1 MEGKDEKSSCQLDIN
16 LTFGVFFLGY
26 FCTVKRKKRPKI
38 MDVITI
44 ESGLWQE
51 LTNRIKKIERY
62 VEESTKTVTYD
73 DEDLWVDNSQAIRL
87 LCVSGRTLQQY
98 RSDGKLA
105 YKRFGKMVWYRLS
118 DIEAFAGITMKP
130 LSQKNLIAIRKEC
143 IEKNRDIVLRK
154 ED

>member
-1 MEGKDEKSSCQLDIN
+1 
-16 LTFGVFFLGY
+16 
-26 FCTVKRKKRPKI
+26 

-51 LTNRIKKIERY
+51 LTDRIKKIERY
-62 VEESTKTVTYD
+62 VEESTKTVTYED
-73 DEDLWVDNSQAIRL
+73 DDLWVDNSQTIRL

-105 YKRFGKMVWYRLS
+105 YKRFGRQVWYRLS
-118 DIEAFAGITMKP
+118 DIEAFAGITMRP

-143 IEKNRDIVLRK
+143 IEKNRNILSCK

>member
-1 MEGKDEKSSCQLDIN
+1 
-16 LTFGVFFLGY
+16 
-26 FCTVKRKKRPKI
+26 

-73 DEDLWVDNSQAIRL
+73 DEDLWVDNNQAIRL
-87 LCVSGRTLQQY
+87 LCVSSRTLQQY

-118 DIEAFAGITMKP
+118 DIEAFADISMRP
-130 LSQKNLIAIRKEC
+130 LSQRNLIAIRREC
-143 IEKNRDIVLRK
+143 VEKNKDIMLHK

>member
-1 MEGKDEKSSCQLDIN
+1 
-16 LTFGVFFLGY
+16 
-26 FCTVKRKKRPKI
+26 

-51 LTNRIKKIERY
+51 LNNRIKKIERY
-62 VEESTKTVTYD
+62 VEESAKPVTFED
-73 DEDLWVDNSQAIRL
+73 DELWVDNSQAIRL

-118 DIEAFAGITMKP
+118 DIEAFAGITMRP
-130 LSQKNLIAIRKEC
+130 LSQRNLIAIRRER
-143 IEKNRDIVLRK
+143 IEKNRDIMLHM

>member
-1 MEGKDEKSSCQLDIN
+1 
-16 LTFGVFFLGY
+16 
-26 FCTVKRKKRPKI
+26 

-44 ESGLWQE
+44 ESGLWQD

-62 VEESTKTVTYD
+62 VEESTKPVSYED
-73 DEDLWVDNSQAIRL
+73 DELWVDNSQAIRL

-118 DIEAFAGITMKP
+118 DIEAFAGITMRP
-130 LSQKNLIAIRKEC
+130 LSQRNLIAIRREC
-143 IEKNRDIVLRK
+143 IEKNRDIMLHM

>member
-1 MEGKDEKSSCQLDIN
+1 MEGKEKKSSYQLDIN
-16 LTFGVFFLGY
+16 LTFDVFFLGY
-26 FCTVKRKKRPKI
+26 FCTVKRNKRPKI

-62 VEESTKTVTYD
+62 VEESTKPVTYED
-73 DEDLWVDNSQAIRL
+73 DELWVDNSQAIRL

-105 YKRFGKMVWYRLS
+105 YKRFGKQVWYRLS
-118 DIEAFAGITMKP
+118 DIEAFAGISMRA
-130 LSQKNLIAIRKEC
+130 LSQRNLITIRREC
-143 IEKNRDIVLRK
+143 IKKNRDIMLHK

>member
-1 MEGKDEKSSCQLDIN
+1 MEGKDEKSSYQLDIN

-26 FCTVKRKKRPKI
+26 FCTVKRKKRQRI

-62 VEESTKTVTYD
+62 VEESTKLVTYED
-73 DEDLWVDNSQAIRL
+73 DELWVDNSQAIRL

-118 DIEAFAGITMKP
+118 DIEAFAGITMRP
-130 LSQKNLIAIRKEC
+130 LSQRNLIAIRREC
-143 IEKNRDIVLRK
+143 IEKNRDIMLHM

>member
-16 LTFGVFFLGY
+16 LTFEVFFLGY
-26 FCTVKRKKRPKI
+26 FCTVKRKKRQKI

-62 VEESTKTVTYD
+62 VEESTKTVTYED
-73 DEDLWVDNSQAIRL
+73 DELWVDNNQAIRL

-105 YKRFGKMVWYRLS
+105 YKRFGKQVWYRLS
-118 DIEAFAGITMKP
+118 DIEAFADSVEANQQRLITNSYVLPWTKE
-130 LSQKNLIAIRKEC
+130 LSMRVYREC
-143 IEKNRDIVLRK
+143 F
-154 ED
+154 

>member
-1 MEGKDEKSSCQLDIN
+1 
-16 LTFGVFFLGY
+16 
-26 FCTVKRKKRPKI
+26 

-62 VEESTKTVTYD
+62 VEESTKPITYED
-73 DEDLWVDNSQAIRL
+73 DELWVDNSQAIRL

-98 RSDGKLA
+98 RSDGKLT

-118 DIEAFAGITMKP
+118 DIEAFAGVTMRP
-130 LSQKNLIAIRKEC
+130 LSQRNLIAIRREC
-143 IEKNRDIVLRK
+143 IEKNRDIMLHM

>member
-1 MEGKDEKSSCQLDIN
+1 
-16 LTFGVFFLGY
+16 
-26 FCTVKRKKRPKI
+26 

-62 VEESTKTVTYD
+62 VEESTKPVTYD

-118 DIEAFAGITMKP
+118 DIEAFAGITMRP
-130 LSQKNLIAIRKEC
+130 LSQRNLIAIRREC
-143 IEKNRDIVLRK
+143 IEKNRDIMLHM

>member
-1 MEGKDEKSSCQLDIN
+1 
-16 LTFGVFFLGY
+16 
-26 FCTVKRKKRPKI
+26 

-98 RSDGKLA
+98 RSDGKLVF
-105 YKRFGKMVWYRLS
+105 KRFGKMVWYRLS
-118 DIEAFAGITMKP
+118 DIEAFAGITMRP
-130 LSQKNLIAIRKEC
+130 LSQRNLLAIRKEC
-143 IEKNRDIVLRK
+143 IEKNRDIILRK

>member
-1 MEGKDEKSSCQLDIN
+1 
-16 LTFGVFFLGY
+16 
-26 FCTVKRKKRPKI
+26 

-51 LTNRIKKIERY
+51 LINRIRKIERY
-62 VEESTKTVTYD
+62 VEESTKPVTYED
-73 DEDLWVDNSQAIRL
+73 DELWVDNSQAIRL

-98 RSDGKLA
+98 RSGGKLA

-143 IEKNRDIVLRK
+143 IEKNRDIMLHE

>member
-1 MEGKDEKSSCQLDIN
+1 
-16 LTFGVFFLGY
+16 
-26 FCTVKRKKRPKI
+26 

-62 VEESTKTVTYD
+62 VEESTKPVTY
-73 DEDLWVDNSQAIRL
+73 EDNELWLDNSQAIRL
-87 LCVSGRTLQQY
+87 LCISKRTLQQY
-98 RSDGKLA
+98 RSNRKLA

-118 DIEAFAGITMKP
+118 DIEAFAGVTMRP
-130 LSQKNLIAIRKEC
+130 LSQKNLAAIRKEC
-143 IEKNRDIVLRK
+143 IEQNKRIMLCK

>member
-1 MEGKDEKSSCQLDIN
+1 
-16 LTFGVFFLGY
+16 
-26 FCTVKRKKRPKI
+26 

-62 VEESTKTVTYD
+62 VEESTKPVTYED
-73 DEDLWVDNSQAIRL
+73 DELWVDNSQAIRL

-98 RSDGKLA
+98 RSDGKLE

-118 DIEAFAGITMKP
+118 DIEAFAGITMRP
-130 LSQKNLIAIRKEC
+130 LSQRNLIAIRREC
-143 IEKNRDIVLRK
+143 IEKNRDIMLHM

>member
-1 MEGKDEKSSCQLDIN
+1 MEGKDEKCSYQLDIN
-16 LTFGVFFLGY
+16 LTFEVFFLGY
-26 FCTVKRKKRPKI
+26 FCTVKRKKIQKN

-62 VEESTKTVTYD
+62 VEESTKPVSYED
-73 DEDLWVDNSQAIRL
+73 DELWVDNSQAIRL

-98 RSDGKLA
+98 RSNGKLA
-105 YKRFGKMVWYRLS
+105 YKRFGKQVWYRLS
-118 DIEAFAGITMKP
+118 DIETFAGITMRP
-130 LSQKNLIAIRKEC
+130 LSQRNLIAIRKEC
-143 IEKNRDIVLRK
+143 IEKNRDIMLHM

>member
-1 MEGKDEKSSCQLDIN
+1 M
-16 LTFGVFFLGY
+16 GY
-26 FCTVKRKKRPKI
+26 FCTVKRKKRQKI

-51 LTNRIKKIERY
+51 LINRIKKIERY
-62 VEESTKTVTYD
+62 VEESAKPVTFED
-73 DEDLWVDNSQAIRL
+73 DELWVDNSQAIRL

-105 YKRFGKMVWYRLS
+105 YKRFGKQVWYRLS
-118 DIEAFAGITMKP
+118 DIEAFAGITMRP
-130 LSQKNLIAIRKEC
+130 LSQRNLLAIRREC
-143 IEKNRDIVLRK
+143 IEKNRDIILRK

>member
-1 MEGKDEKSSCQLDIN
+1 MEGKDEKSSYQLDIN

-51 LTNRIKKIERY
+51 LINRIKKIERY
-62 VEESTKTVTYD
+62 VEESTKTVAYED
-73 DEDLWVDNSQAIRL
+73 DELWVDNSQAIRL

-118 DIEAFAGITMKP
+118 DIEAFAGFTMRP
-130 LSQKNLIAIRKEC
+130 LSQRNLIAIRKEC
-143 IEKNRDIVLRK
+143 IERNRDIMLHN

>member
-1 MEGKDEKSSCQLDIN
+1 
-16 LTFGVFFLGY
+16 LTFEVFFLGY
-26 FCTVKRKKRPKI
+26 FCSIKQKKRLKI

-62 VEESTKTVTYD
+62 VEESTKPVTYE
-73 DEDLWVDNSQAIRL
+73 DEDLWVDNGQAIRL
-87 LCVSGRTLQQY
+87 LCVSKRTLQQY

-105 YKRFGKMVWYRLS
+105 YKRFGKLVWYRLS
-118 DIEAFAGITMKP
+118 DIESFAGITMRP
-130 LSQKNLIAIRKEC
+130 LSQKNLAAIRKEC
-143 IEKNRDIVLRK
+143 IEQNRSILLQK

>member
-1 MEGKDEKSSCQLDIN
+1 
-16 LTFGVFFLGY
+16 
-26 FCTVKRKKRPKI
+26 

-51 LTNRIKKIERY
+51 LTSRIKKIERY
-62 VEESTKTVTYD
+62 VEESTKPITYE
-73 DEDLWVDNSQAIRL
+73 DEDLWVDSSQATRL
-87 LCVSGRTLQQY
+87 LCVSERTLQQY

-118 DIEAFAGITMKP
+118 DIEAFAGVTMRP
-130 LSQKNLIAIRKEC
+130 LSQKNLAAIRKEC
-143 IEKNRDIVLRK
+143 IEQNRSILLHK

>member
-1 MEGKDEKSSCQLDIN
+1 
-16 LTFGVFFLGY
+16 
-26 FCTVKRKKRPKI
+26 

-51 LTNRIKKIERY
+51 LTNRIKKIEKY
-62 VEESTKTVTYD
+62 VEESTKPVSYED
-73 DEDLWVDNSQAIRL
+73 DELWVDNSQAIRL

-118 DIEAFAGITMKP
+118 DIEAFAGITMRP
-130 LSQKNLIAIRKEC
+130 LSQRNLIAIRREC
-143 IEKNRDIVLRK
+143 IEKNRDIMLHM

>member
-16 LTFGVFFLGY
+16 LTFEVFFLGY
-26 FCTVKRKKRPKI
+26 FCTVKRKKRQKN

-62 VEESTKTVTYD
+62 VEESTKTVTYED
-73 DEDLWVDNSQAIRL
+73 DELWVDNNQAIRL

-98 RSDGKLA
+98 RSNGKLA
-105 YKRFGKMVWYRLS
+105 YKRFGKQVWYRLS
-118 DIEAFAGITMKP
+118 DIEAFAGITMRP
-130 LSQKNLIAIRKEC
+130 LSQRNLIAIRREC
-143 IEKNRDIVLRK
+143 IEKNRDIMLHM

>member
-1 MEGKDEKSSCQLDIN
+1 
-16 LTFGVFFLGY
+16 
-26 FCTVKRKKRPKI
+26 

-62 VEESTKTVTYD
+62 VEESTKTVAYED
-73 DEDLWVDNSQAIRL
+73 DELWVDNSQAIQL

-118 DIEAFAGITMKP
+118 DIETFAGITMRP
-130 LSQKNLIAIRKEC
+130 LSQRNLLAIRREC
-143 IEKNRDIVLRK
+143 IEKNRDIILRK

>member
-1 MEGKDEKSSCQLDIN
+1 MEGKDEKCSYQLDIN
-16 LTFGVFFLGY
+16 LTFEVFFLGY
-26 FCTVKRKKRPKI
+26 FCTVKRKKIQKN

-62 VEESTKTVTYD
+62 VEESTKTVAYED
-73 DEDLWVDNSQAIRL
+73 DELWVDNSQAIRL

-98 RSDGKLA
+98 RSNGKLA
-105 YKRFGKMVWYRLS
+105 YKRFGKQVWYRLS
-118 DIEAFAGITMKP
+118 DIETFAGITMRP
-130 LSQKNLIAIRKEC
+130 LSQRNLIAIRKEC
-143 IEKNRDIVLRK
+143 IEKNRDIMLHM

>member
-16 LTFGVFFLGY
+16 LTFEVFFLGY
-26 FCTVKRKKRPKI
+26 FCTVKRKKIQKN

-44 ESGLWQE
+44 ESGLWLE

-62 VEESTKTVTYD
+62 VEESTKTVTYED
-73 DEDLWVDNSQAIRL
+73 DELWVDNNQAIRL

-105 YKRFGKMVWYRLS
+105 YKRFGKQVWYRLS
-118 DIEAFAGITMKP
+118 DIEAFAGITMRP
-130 LSQKNLIAIRKEC
+130 LSQRNLLAIRREC
-143 IEKNRDIVLRK
+143 IEKNRDIILRK

>member
-1 MEGKDEKSSCQLDIN
+1 MEGKDEKCSYQLDIN
-16 LTFGVFFLGY
+16 LTFEVFFLGY
-26 FCTVKRKKRPKI
+26 FCTVKRKKIQKN

-62 VEESTKTVTYD
+62 VEESTKPVSYED
-73 DEDLWVDNSQAIRL
+73 DELWVDNSQAIRL

-98 RSDGKLA
+98 RSNGKLA
-105 YKRFGKMVWYRLS
+105 YKRFGKQVWYRLS
-118 DIEAFAGITMKP
+118 DIETFAGITMRP
-130 LSQKNLIAIRKEC
+130 LSQRNLIAIRKEC
-143 IEKNRDIVLRK
+143 IEKNRDIMLHV

>member
-1 MEGKDEKSSCQLDIN
+1 
-16 LTFGVFFLGY
+16 
-26 FCTVKRKKRPKI
+26 

-51 LTNRIKKIERY
+51 LTDRIKKIERY
-62 VEESTKTVTYD
+62 VEESSNTITYED
-73 DEDLWVDNSQAIRL
+73 SDLWVDNSQAIRL

-98 RSDGKLA
+98 RTDGKLD
-105 YKRFGKMVWYRLS
+105 YKRFGRQVWYRLS
-118 DIEAFAGITMKP
+118 DIEAFAGVTMRP

-143 IEKNRDIVLRK
+143 IEKNRDILSCR

>member
-16 LTFGVFFLGY
+16 LTFEVFFLGY
-26 FCTVKRKKRPKI
+26 FCTVKRKKIQKN

-62 VEESTKTVTYD
+62 VEESTKTVTYED
-73 DEDLWVDNSQAIRL
+73 DELWVDNNQAIRL

-105 YKRFGKMVWYRLS
+105 YKRFGKQVWYRLS
-118 DIEAFAGITMKP
+118 DIEAFAGITMRP
-130 LSQKNLIAIRKEC
+130 LSQRNLLAIRREC
-143 IEKNRDIVLRK
+143 IEKNRDIILRK